1 MFDISYRKAIA
12 VAVVGLGMTFPALA
26 QTAVPIDSTLFTT
39 YQNYGNNNITWVTCG
54 STKNTGGCYGSGTLG
69 PFARVCAVM
78 EGRPVTVGNT
88 VTRSLYVLD
97 GGSDTSSV
105 SLSVFKKTDTIT
117 NNSDTVS
124 ITPSKTLTLPLTGG
138 SNALCSM
145 AANDGFIFVGTNA
158 SPNALKV
165 NKLTYSLTRAG
176 AFSLPVTAITANDYG
191 YVTVTQEAAT
201 QGSGFSVYGPNGMLQ
216 EDGGGAP
223 FIPNTT
229 NAYLLP

>member
-176 AFSLPVTAITANDYG
+176 AFSLPVTAITGNDYG
-191 YVTVTQEAAT
+191 YV
-201 QGSGFSVYGPNGMLQ
+201 PL
-216 EDGGGAP
+216 
-223 FIPNTT
+223 
-229 NAYLLP
+229 